1 MIATGVVFIVLVAV
15 TLVIVVVVV
24 MAFMIVVVVVFL
36 VDGLHWLIVAAGGS
50 ENAEGKSA
58 ASSRSAFV
66 RMSGI
71 SLIRFVRETA
81 GWDRSRGGSAHVN
94 RRSSSAGFGGDEDK
108 TRHGHLVERPAGDTD
123 DLGDRTGQRTQRCSD
138 QPNRASDTSVDGGD
152 KAPHD
157 KTKRNAHQQG
167 KATGERISGVGGGG
181 DVAQLRCDR
190 HRGERDRKQT
200 RKQQPG
206 VPGSVG
212 GGGRHAS
219 NDTNSIEPSRGRV
232 HPNSSPSWIDTGG
245 AGGRLGSSLWS
256 TTSA

>member
-1 MIATGVVFIVLVAV
+1 
-15 TLVIVVVVV
+15 
-24 MAFMIVVVVVFL
+24 MAFMIVRVVFL

-50 ENAEGKSA
+50 ENAEGRERGQQPQRVRAHEWCLLDSIRA
-58 ASSRSAFV
+58 GNGRMRSQPRWINARESEV
-66 RMSGI
+66 
-71 SLIRFVRETA
+71 LVDRFRRGRRRDEAWSPRRAT
-81 GWDRSRGGSAHVN
+81 GRRHGRSRRSHRAAGAAL
-94 RRSSSAGFGGDEDK
+94 RRRAEP
-108 TRHGHLVERPAGDTD
+108 HLGHERRRWRQGAA
-123 DLGDRTGQRTQRCSD
+123 RQD
-138 QPNRASDTSVDGGD
+138 QAQP
-152 KAPHD
+152 
-157 KTKRNAHQQG
+157 HQQG

-232 HPNSSPSWIDTGG
+232 HPNSSPSWVDTGG